1 LIFNRGTLSGPK
13 FPNTKDFSFYHKE
26 VYLYN
31 VIKKERSL
39 ALGRF
44 DLQSVPRLPQSGEVA
59 SEMESN
65 HKIDS
70 CDGAIEN
77 QETIA
82 SPEKV
87 GGDYRDD
94 FTPS

>member
-1 LIFNRGTLSGPK
+1 M
-13 FPNTKDFSFYHKE
+13 
-26 VYLYN
+26 
-31 VIKKERSL
+31 
-39 ALGRF
+39 
-44 DLQSVPRLPQSGEVA
+44 QSVPRLPRSGEVA

-77 QETIA
+77 QETIV

-94 FTPS
+94 FTPVGTILGLHIFLDLLESLTKPLTTSTVDDFS